1 MSSQTATVQSRV
13 TPEIKN
19 EADALLKSIG
29 LNSSSFLRLVL
40 TNLVRT
46 REIPHEL
53 LEIPNA
59 ETIAAMRASERGE
72 VTLLS
77 AGGIR
82 ALAKQIRKESE
93 LTHA

>member
-13 TPEIKN
+13 TPEIKI
-19 EADALLKSIG
+19 EAEALLKSIG
-29 LNSSSFLRLVL
+29 LNSSSFVRLVL

-59 ETIAAMRASERGE
+59 ETIAAIRE
-72 VTLLS
+72 VEKGKTTRLP
-77 AGGIR
+77 AGGFR
-82 ALAKQIRKESE
+82 ELAKR
-93 LTHA
+93 AR